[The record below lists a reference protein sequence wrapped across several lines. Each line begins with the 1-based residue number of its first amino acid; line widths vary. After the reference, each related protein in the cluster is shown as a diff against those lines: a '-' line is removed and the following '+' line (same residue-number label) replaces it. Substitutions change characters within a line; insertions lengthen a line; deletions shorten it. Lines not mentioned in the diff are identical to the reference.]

1 MPAKQGGFSYLDK
14 GSEWLCLL
22 EGWRV
27 AVLVGMAAKEF
38 DRGST
43 QGMASLI
50 DTSFHLTSE
59 PEGGGLATPPAS
71 TVTVG
76 MWRPSEQ
83 HAGSRA
89 GLSARCL
96 FRFARLGLERG
107 QQEGGQS
114 PPGAGRWVA
123 HGCVHWL
130 FCIPIASSLR
140 ETEALMLI
148 SR

>member
-1 MPAKQGGFSYLDK
+1 
-14 GSEWLCLL
+14 
-22 EGWRV
+22 
-27 AVLVGMAAKEF
+27 MAAKEF

-50 DTSFHLTSE
+50 PLFLHTSE
-59 PEGGGLATPPAS
+59 PEGGELGAPPAS

-89 GLSARCL
+89 GLSASCL
-96 FRFARLGLERG
+96 FHSARLGLDRG
-107 QQEGGQS
+107 QQDGRQGRAVGGW
-114 PPGAGRWVA
+114 RV
-123 HGCVHWL
+123 HGCIHWL
-130 FCIPIASSLR
+130 FCIPVPSLLR
-140 ETEALMLI
+140 ETEALRLV